1 MICLQVHI
9 APVFCHWRF
18 LHKPSS
24 QRARTNKICSW
35 CEAKALQRGLR
46 FSSLIIRLS
55 KSPSEVIRKA
65 RSQKNFIKVNVI
77 CKKSAEARQ
86 RKSDISLLSCF
97 HHRSLLDFSLFMS
110 TVQSW
115 GQLWEDAEV
124 ISELFRFLHKRR
136 KQKRGWQWKSQRLK
150 KTQHQYHPVTC
161 RHLWK
166 QFKLVYMEKIK
177 ENKQLQ
183 LDSVLPTAVLE
194 NTLTE
199 HQQTAEE
206 HFLFLWETPETSVK
220 SPSASVIQQDRLWEE
235 AVGVWSVWWEA
246 RSWRREPAGS
256 SQIKKQSSLCTKQ
269 KSVIWTEAA
278 ALVFHASWEQMEFR
292 FSTRRVFRDEVAPRR
307 FTDT

>member
-1 MICLQVHI
+1 M
-9 APVFCHWRF
+9 
-18 LHKPSS
+18 
-24 QRARTNKICSW
+24 
-35 CEAKALQRGLR
+35 
-46 FSSLIIRLS
+46 
-55 KSPSEVIRKA
+55 
-65 RSQKNFIKVNVI
+65 
-77 CKKSAEARQ
+77 RQ
-86 RKSDISLLSCF
+86 RKSEISLLSCF

-115 GQLWEDAEV
+115 GQLWENAEV

-150 KTQHQYHPVTC
+150 MTQHQYHPVTC

-166 QFKLVYMEKIK
+166 QFKPVYMEKIK

-183 LDSVLPTAVLE
+183 LDSVLPTAMLE

-220 SPSASVIQQDRLWEE
+220 SASAIQQDRLWEE
-235 AVGVWSVWWEA
+235 AVGVWSVWWET

-269 KSVIWTEAA
+269 KSVIWAEAA